1 MNKHFVYTL
10 TTAAVVFA
18 KDVPGKRPAT
28 GFQEVFH
35 NNSNHFELWVI
46 LHASF
51 VLIVLYTARKLFIK
65 AKLPF

>member
-1 MNKHFVYTL
+1 MLGLLSLYCNDNERSVCERKT
-10 TTAAVVFA
+10 
-18 KDVPGKRPAT
+18 PMT

-35 NNSNHFELWVI
+35 YPSNHFELWVI

-65 AKLPF
+65 SKLPF